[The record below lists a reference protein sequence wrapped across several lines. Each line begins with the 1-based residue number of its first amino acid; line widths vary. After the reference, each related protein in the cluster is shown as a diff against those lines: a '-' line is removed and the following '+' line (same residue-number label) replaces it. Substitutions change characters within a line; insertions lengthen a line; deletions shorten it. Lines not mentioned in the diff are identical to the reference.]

1 MQVSVETIS
10 GLERR
15 MTVEIPKEKIDQEV
29 RSRLKSLAHRAKI
42 DGFRPGKVPM
52 KVIEKRYGDQVQ
64 QEVLGD
70 VIQSS
75 FYEAISQEKLV
86 PAGQPRIEPKVS
98 PSDAGAMEFTATF
111 EVYPEIQLA
120 DMSQIS
126 VEKPVVE
133 ITEQDIDNMVETI
146 RKQQTSF
153 KTAEKKSA
161 EGDKVIIDFEG
172 LLNDEPFEG
181 GTAQEYPILL
191 GSKRMI
197 PGFEEQL
204 VGVEA
209 NQETSLSVTFPQ
221 DYHAQNL
228 AGKDV
233 KFNVK
238 VHRVEQPEL
247 PELNDEF
254 AVTMGVKE
262 GGLQAFRDQIKE
274 NMERELNTAI
284 KNRLKQQVMD
294 GLLDKNQFDLPKAL
308 VDSEI
313 HALVEQRK
321 QSMGQNLELDGSVFE
336 GQAKRRVALGLIL
349 SEIIKQH
356 NIKASPNKVREIV
369 EGIAASYETPDEV
382 IKYYYGNKQ
391 RMNEIEN
398 YALEEE
404 VVDWVLSQVSV
415 QEKGFTFDEIMN
427 PEKPLNPNK

>member
-274 NMERELNTAI
+274 NMERELSTAI